1 MLATTATEGVNN
13 NMKIQILISIFLSSL
28 FINDAAANEILGI
41 KLGMTE
47 KQVADISTNL
57 NASLVLNK
65 NTEKHKNGFIQ
76 SNSDQYNIIA
86 TIAFCESRVV
96 FISRSL
102 GISNDLLDKIDQNIK
117 TYGNPTVQITSQDW
131 PSGGAIKLINHTW
144 KSGNFKSNVS
154 IGPEG
159 RNSDGSLR
167 VNQNGHYSIQTP
179 SNNCYNNK

>member
-1 MLATTATEGVNN
+1 MLVTTATEDVNN
-13 NMKIQILISIFLSSL
+13 HMKKQIITSMLLASL
-28 FINDAAANEILGI
+28 FTSNAAANEILGI

-47 KQVADISTNL
+47 KQVADISTYL

-65 NTEKHKNGFIQ
+65 NTEKHTTGYLQ
-76 SNSDQYNIIA
+76 SNSDQYNILA
-86 TIAFCESRVV
+86 TMSFCESRVV

-102 GISNDLLDKIDQNIK
+102 GISHDLLEKIDQNIK
-117 TYGNPTVQITSQDW
+117 KYGNPSVQITSQDW
-131 PSGGAIKLINHTW
+131 SGGGAIKLIKHSW
-144 KSGNFKSNVS
+144 KSGNFKSDVS

-167 VNQNGHYSIQTP
+167 VNQSGHYSIQMP